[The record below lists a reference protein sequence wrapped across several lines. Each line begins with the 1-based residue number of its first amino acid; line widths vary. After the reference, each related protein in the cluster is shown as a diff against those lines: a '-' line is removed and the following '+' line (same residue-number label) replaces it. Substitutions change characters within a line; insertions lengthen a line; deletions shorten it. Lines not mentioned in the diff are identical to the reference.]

1 MVACHRCCGLP
12 MTAALPR
19 RFAPVPPATRVR
31 QIIRLRRLRE
41 RYFGEDLFAD
51 PAWDMML
58 DLMVAQLE
66 GKRVTVTSV
75 CAAAAVPTATALR
88 RLKALTAKGIVE
100 RARDPGNRRRTYLN
114 LSEDTQ
120 RTMIRLLEC
129 LDGRTSVAPPR
140 GTFEAKEDRH

>member
-1 MVACHRCCGLP
+1 MPV
-12 MTAALPR
+12 TAAIPR
-19 RFAPVPPATRVR
+19 RLAPVPPATRVR

-41 RYFGEDLFAD
+41 RYFGDDLFAD

-88 RLKALTAKGIVE
+88 RLKMLTTRGIVE
-100 RARDPGNRRRTYLN
+100 RTSDPGNRRRTYLS

-120 RTMIRLLEC
+120 RTMIRLLEG
-129 LDGRTSVAPPR
+129 LDGRAAAAPTR
-140 GTFEAKEDRH
+140 GAFEAKDDRH

>member
-1 MVACHRCCGLP
+1 MPV
-12 MTAALPR
+12 TAAIPR
-19 RFAPVPPATRVR
+19 RLAPVPHATRVR

-41 RYFGEDLFAD
+41 RYFGDDLFAD

-66 GKRVTVTSV
+66 GKPVTVTSV

-88 RLKALTAKGIVE
+88 RLKTLTARGIVE
-100 RARDPGNRRRTYLN
+100 RTCDPGNRRRTYLS

-120 RTMIRLLEC
+120 RTMIRLLEG
-129 LDGRTSVAPPR
+129 LDGRAGAAPSW
-140 GTFEAKEDRH
+140 GVFEAKDDRH

>member
-1 MVACHRCCGLP
+1 
-12 MTAALPR
+12 MTGALPR
-19 RFAPVPPATRVR
+19 GFAPVAPATRVR

-41 RYFGEDLFAD
+41 RYFGDDLFAD

-58 DLMVAQLE
+58 DLMVAHLE
-66 GKRVTVTSV
+66 DKRVTVTSA

-100 RARDPGNRRRTYLN
+100 RTRDPGNRRRTYLS

-120 RTMIRLLEC
+120 STMIRLLEG
-129 LDGRTSVAPPR
+129 LDGRVLAAAPR
-140 GTFEAKEDRH
+140 GTLKAKEDRH